1 MNKFSETEIIW
12 QLRNWAI
19 EVESPRNDGW
29 TKYHYLSKL
38 MKIKDLYVRPNHI
51 LAALKWLKVNNHL
64 YEHIEID

>member
-38 MKIKDLYVRPNHI
+38 MKIKDYVDENLSKYETEGTRER
-51 LAALKWLKVNNHL
+51 LKDWKS
-64 YEHIEID
+64 